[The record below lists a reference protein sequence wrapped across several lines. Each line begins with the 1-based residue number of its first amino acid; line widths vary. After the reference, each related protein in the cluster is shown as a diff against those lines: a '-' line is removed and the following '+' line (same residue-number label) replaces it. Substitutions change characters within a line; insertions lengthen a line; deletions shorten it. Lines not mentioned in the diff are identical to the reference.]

1 MDPAQIELARRAACN
16 RTDVSFVTASATQL
30 PFDTARFDIVATNK
44 TMHHVPD
51 WWLALDEIK
60 RVVAPGGYVVFAD
73 LNVPSALAPLLR
85 LTAGHVAGVFT
96 RHDLDRSFSGLRG
109 VHRNAGWLH
118 YEAVFAK
125 P

>member
-1 MDPAQIELARRAACN
+1 
-16 RTDVSFVTASATQL
+16 VSFVTASATQL
-30 PFDTARFDIVATNK
+30 PFDAARFDIVSTNK

-51 WWLALDEIK
+51 WWLALDEIT

-73 LNVPSALAPLLR
+73 LNVPSAIAPLLR
-85 LTAGHVAGVFT
+85 LTVGHVAGVFT
-96 RHDLDRSFSGLRG
+96 RRDLDRCFSGLLG
-109 VHRNAGWLH
+109 VHRNADGFH